1 MSNLQRSEDLRA
13 LVPRLQAMS
22 VVATLIFVA
31 LLGRLCQLQILE
43 GEHYTRRAERNF
55 IDEVV
60 VEAPR
65 GRIFSSGGDLLA
77 TNRPAYTLY
86 VTPRPRVQIE
96 SEDPNKPPVGARV
109 PLEDGQIDE
118 LAGLIDFVDEAD
130 HDAFVDKI
138 RERRGDEKNGS
149 YALAVRSNLSWQE
162 YARIETR
169 REALGEWVEIRE
181 SARRFYP
188 RSELVAFLTG
198 YVGEI
203 TPDGLAQA
211 AGAYR
216 PGDRVGKTGIERQW
230 ENYLRGRL
238 GRRSRVVDV
247 HGRAVADPPAD
258 TLAALPLEESPIPGQ
273 DIHLTIDLELQQVAA
288 NAFEGKP
295 AGAVVAL
302 EPQTGRILAMVSVP
316 AIDPNRWQQPI
327 PQEAY
332 REWAESPFKP
342 FIDRTVQEHF
352 FPGSTYKVV
361 SSLAALDDPTFDPER
376 EIVCDGYVKYGG
388 RKFKCTHKHGPV
400 NLHQAIV
407 QSCNVYFYTL
417 AMEDVLSLE
426 RQEIFARRTGLGER
440 TGLGI
445 NSETKGRIPTEAFE
459 AREGT
464 YQRGVQLNSAIGQ
477 GNVTATVLQIAVLYA
492 AIANGGQVMTPF
504 LVDRIETHDRKLV
517 FASTPQVRRDLE
529 AIVNADRQRIHQ
541 ALIGVVND
549 PLGTAYSER
558 LPNITV
564 AGKTGTAQVGAAERR
579 QAGIVR
585 PEWDTTK
592 DHAWFAAYA
601 PAERPRIAVAAFVE
615 HGGVGAD
622 AAAPIA
628 MKVIEHYLS
637 RTDDPSAAPIRPAG
651 EPPPL
656 PGQRLDAGAGPR
668 GPRLGQL
675 GGKSP

>member
-1 MSNLQRSEDLRA
+1 MG
-13 LVPRLQAMS
+13 
-22 VVATLIFVA
+22 VVVTLFFIA

-55 IDEVV
+55 IDEVI

-65 GRIFSSGGDLLA
+65 GRIFASGGEVLA

-86 VTPRPRVQIE
+86 VTPIPRVTVE
-96 SEDPNKPPVGARV
+96 SDDPKAPAVGSRV
-109 PLEDGQIDE
+109 PLDDSQIE
-118 LAGLIDFVDEAD
+118 ALAELIDFVDD
-130 HDAFVDKI
+130 DDRDAFLTKI
-138 RERRGDEKNGS
+138 AERRADERNGK
-149 YALAVRSNLSWQE
+149 YAFAVRSNLSWEE

-169 REALGEWVEIRE
+169 RDSLGEWIEIRE
-181 SARRFYP
+181 SARRYYP
-188 RSELVAFLTG
+188 KRELAAFLTG

-203 TPDGLAQA
+203 TPEGLARS

-238 GRRSRVVDV
+238 GKRSRVVDV
-247 HGRAVADPPAD
+247 VGRSVAEPPPDA
-258 TLAALPLEESPIPGQ
+258 LAALPPDESPIPGQ

-288 NAFEGKP
+288 DAFAGKP

-302 EPQTGRILAMVSVP
+302 EPETGRILAMVSVP

-327 PQEAY
+327 PRADYQA
-332 REWAESPFKP
+332 WAESPFKP

-361 SSLAALDDPTFDPER
+361 SALAALDDPTFDPER
-376 EIVCDGYVKYGG
+376 EIVCDRFVKYGG

-400 NLHQAIV
+400 DLHQAIV

-417 AMEDVLSLE
+417 AMENTLALD

-440 TGLGI
+440 TGLGL

-464 YQRGVQLNSAIGQ
+464 YQKGVQLNSAIGQ
-477 GNVTATVLQIAVLYA
+477 GNVTATVLQIAQLYGA
-492 AIANGGQVMTPF
+492 VANGGQVMTPY

-529 AIVNADRQRIHQ
+529 AIVPSDRRRIHQ

-564 AGKTGTAQVGAAERR
+564 AGKTGTAQVGAEERR
-579 QAGIVR
+579 KKKKDKDEE
-585 PEWDTTK
+585 PDNPDWDTTK

-601 PAERPRIAVAAFVE
+601 PAENPRIAVAAFVE

-637 RTDDPSAAPIRPAG
+637 RTNDPSSAPRRPAG
-651 EPPPL
+651 VAPPL
-656 PGQRLDAGAGPR
+656 PGSEHPGDAPIGPS

-675 GGKSP
+675 APRGEGR